1 MCYLE
6 VALTNL
12 LNNDNS
18 TNEIGNFF
26 LFFSCLHSAY
36 YSRILF
42 FNHNLYVTSTFL
54 ISMSNPALVFI
65 IQALLFQYLCVNLL

>member
-26 LFFSCLHSAY
+26 F
-36 YSRILF
+36 
-42 FNHNLYVTSTFL
+42 VFL
-54 ISMSNPALVFI
+54 LLAFC
-65 IQALLFQYLCVNLL
+65 LLFTNLIL